1 MKILLSG
8 SSGLVGKELTKTL
21 ISLNHKVLR
30 LIRDKKDIKDDAI
43 FWDPENNILEL
54 DHIKDIDAVIH
65 LAGENIAN
73 KRWSKKQKEIILE
86 SRVKSTKLLS
96 DKISN
101 LDLKPQVFIS
111 ASAIGYYGTQT
122 IEPVNESDPPGK
134 SFLSYVC
141 ENWENSTKSSR
152 NSGIRTVNIRIGII
166 LSPLGGA
173 LKKMLTPFKLG
184 LGGKIGD
191 GNQIMSWI
199 SLEDTVK
206 SIIHIL
212 NNEHLSGPVNL
223 TNPNPVNNYEFTK
236 KLGKKLSKITI
247 FPLPK
252 TIVKLIFGEMG
263 EELLLSSIDARPD
276 AMISSGYKFTHEN
289 LSDYFDNESL

>member
-30 LIRDKKDIKDDAI
+30 LIRDKKDIKDDEI

-86 SRVKSTKLLS
+86 SRVKSTKLLA

-111 ASAIGYYGTQT
+111 AAAIGYYGTQT

-212 NNEHLSGPVNL
+212 KNEHLSGPVNL

-236 KLGKKLSKITI
+236 KLGKKLSKIM
-247 FPLPK
+247 K
-252 TIVKLIFGEMG
+252 
-263 EELLLSSIDARPD
+263 
-276 AMISSGYKFTHEN
+276 
-289 LSDYFDNESL
+289 

>member
-141 ENWENSTKSSR
+141 ENWEN
-152 NSGIRTVNIRIGII
+152 
-166 LSPLGGA
+166 
-173 LKKMLTPFKLG
+173 
-184 LGGKIGD
+184 
-191 GNQIMSWI
+191 
-199 SLEDTVK
+199 
-206 SIIHIL
+206 
-212 NNEHLSGPVNL
+212 
-223 TNPNPVNNYEFTK
+223 
-236 KLGKKLSKITI
+236 
-247 FPLPK
+247 
-252 TIVKLIFGEMG
+252 
-263 EELLLSSIDARPD
+263 
-276 AMISSGYKFTHEN
+276 
-289 LSDYFDNESL
+289 